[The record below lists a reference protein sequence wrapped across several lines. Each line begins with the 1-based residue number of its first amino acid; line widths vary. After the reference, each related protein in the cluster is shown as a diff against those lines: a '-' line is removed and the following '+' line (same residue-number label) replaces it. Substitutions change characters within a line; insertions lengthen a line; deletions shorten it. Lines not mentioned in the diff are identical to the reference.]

1 MNCWVSGPKL
11 IVNLN
16 IEYKSILVV
25 LELEFVTK
33 SLNCG
38 RHLIYHFHNWIKSL
52 LSSLSLSLSQSLNL
66 SLSHFPSLCLYLYV
80 SLPLSFSLSPSLF
93 LFLSLSP
100 WLPMAVFLLFIIKY
114 ILSGI
119 ASSLK
124 LAFSIYLFSFIFQ
137 AVQTSVLSWWTSK
150 PLTR

>member
-52 LSSLSLSLSQSLNL
+52 LSSLSLSRSLSQSLNL

-100 WLPMAVFLLFIIKY
+100 
-114 ILSGI
+114 
-119 ASSLK
+119 
-124 LAFSIYLFSFIFQ
+124 
-137 AVQTSVLSWWTSK
+137 
-150 PLTR
+150 